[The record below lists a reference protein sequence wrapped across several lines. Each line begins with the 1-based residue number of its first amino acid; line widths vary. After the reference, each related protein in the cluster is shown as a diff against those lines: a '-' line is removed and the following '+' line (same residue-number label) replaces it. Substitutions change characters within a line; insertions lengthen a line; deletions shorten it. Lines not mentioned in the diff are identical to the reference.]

1 LSFPGFTGLHYPSRR
16 TITLYDSGCNVSLQ
30 AENFF
35 LTIQGKK
42 LELQRLTSDDRGKP
56 TIVFLHEGLGS
67 VSAWRDFPA
76 QLAERTGCS
85 AVVYSRYGYGNSEPL
100 SEPRNSH
107 YLHDEALHVLPELLT
122 KLSIENPILLGHSDG
137 ASIALIYS
145 GANGSG
151 VSGAAAN
158 GAGTN
163 GAGTKW
169 RVRGLIVIAPHV
181 FIEHESVTGVAATK
195 VAFETT
201 DFAEK
206 LARHHRDTESAFLG
220 WSNIVL
226 NPDFHSWN
234 IEEYVSRIAC
244 PVLAVQGVDDEY
256 ATFAHL
262 DAISRLVPAPVER
275 LHLSNCGHSPHREQP
290 EELLNAASAFIA
302 TLPVPRA
309 AS

>member
-1 LSFPGFTGLHYPSRR
+1 MGR
-16 TITLYDSGCNVSLQ
+16 
-30 AENFF
+30 
-35 LTIQGKK
+35 K
-42 LELQRLTSDDRGKP
+42 LEAQRLTGGDRGKP

-67 VSAWRDFPA
+67 ISAWRDFPA
-76 QLAERTGCS
+76 QLVERTGCS

-100 SEPRNSH
+100 SEPRNAH
-107 YLHDEALHVLPELLT
+107 YLHDEALRALPELLT

-145 GANGSG
+145 GAD
-151 VSGAAAN
+151 
-158 GAGTN
+158 GAGEN
-163 GAGTKW
+163 WAGPKR

-181 FIEHESVTGVAATK
+181 FIEHASVTGVAATK

-206 LARHHRDTESAFLG
+206 LARHHRDTASAFLG

-234 IEEYVSRIAC
+234 IEEYVSRITC

-256 ATFAHL
+256 ATLAHL

-275 LHLSNCGHSPHREQP
+275 LQLSNCGHSPHRERP
-290 EELLNAASAFIA
+290 EELLNAVSAFIA
-302 TLPVPRA
+302 ALPVARA
-309 AS
+309 AP

>member
-1 LSFPGFTGLHYPSRR
+1 
-16 TITLYDSGCNVSLQ
+16 VSLQ
-30 AENFF
+30 TENFF
-35 LTIQGKK
+35 FTVQGKK
-42 LELQRLTSDDRGKP
+42 LEVQRLTSNDRGKP

-76 QLAERTGCS
+76 KIVERTGCS

-107 YLHDEALHVLPELLT
+107 YLHDEALHALPELLT

-137 ASIALIYS
+137 ASIALIFAGANSAGANRVEAKGS
-145 GANGSG
+145 GANGNRA
-151 VSGAAAN
+151 GASR
-158 GAGTN
+158 
-163 GAGTKW
+163 

-181 FIEHESVTGVAATK
+181 FVEHASVTGVAATK

-206 LARHHRDTESAFLG
+206 LAKHHRDTASAFLG

-234 IEEYVSRIAC
+234 IEEYVSRITC
-244 PVLAVQGVDDEY
+244 PVLAVQGVEDEY
-256 ATFAHL
+256 ATLAHL
-262 DAISRLVPAPVER
+262 DAISRLVPATVER

-290 EELLNAASAFIA
+290 EELLNAVAGFIL
-302 TLPVPRA
+302 TLPVARA
-309 AS
+309 AP

>member
-1 LSFPGFTGLHYPSRR
+1 MP
-16 TITLYDSGCNVSLQ
+16 LQ
-30 AENFF
+30 TENFF

-42 LELQRLTSDDRGKP
+42 IEVQRLTSDDRSKP

-107 YLHDEALHVLPELLT
+107 YLHDEALHALPELLT
-122 KLSIENPILLGHSDG
+122 KLSVENPILLGHSDG

-145 GANGSG
+145 GMNGAGPSG
-151 VSGAAAN
+151 VGANGAAAN
-158 GAGTN
+158 R
-163 GAGTKW
+163 

-181 FIEHESVTGVAATK
+181 FIEHASVTGVAAAK

-244 PVLAVQGVDDEY
+244 PVLAVQGVNDEY
-256 ATFAHL
+256 ATLAHL
-262 DAISRLVPAPVER
+262 DAISRLTQAPVER
-275 LHLSNCGHSPHREQP
+275 LHLSNCGHSPHRERP
-290 EELLNAASAFIA
+290 EELLNAVSAFIA
-302 TLPVPRA
+302 SLPVARA
-309 AS
+309 AP

>member
-1 LSFPGFTGLHYPSRR
+1 MP
-16 TITLYDSGCNVSLQ
+16 LQ
-30 AENFF
+30 TENFF

-42 LELQRLTSDDRGKP
+42 IEVQRLTNGDRGKP

-100 SEPRNSH
+100 SEPRNSD
-107 YLHDEALHVLPELLT
+107 YLHDEALHALPELLT
-122 KLSIENPILLGHSDG
+122 KLSVENPILLGHSDG
-137 ASIALIYS
+137 ASIALIFS
-145 GANGSG
+145 GASRAGAN
-151 VSGAAAN
+151 GAAAN
-158 GAGTN
+158 R
-163 GAGTKW
+163 
-169 RVRGLIVIAPHV
+169 RVRGLIMIAPHV
-181 FIEHESVTGVAATK
+181 FVEHTSVTGVAAAK

-234 IEEYVSRIAC
+234 IEEYVSRIPC
-244 PVLAVQGVDDEY
+244 PVLAVQGMDDEY
-256 ATFAHL
+256 ATLAHL
-262 DAISRLVPAPVER
+262 DAISRLAPGPVER

-290 EELLNAASAFIA
+290 EELLNAVSAFIT
-302 TLPVPRA
+302 TLPVARA
-309 AS
+309 AP

>member
-1 LSFPGFTGLHYPSRR
+1 VPLKT
-16 TITLYDSGCNVSLQ
+16 
-30 AENFF
+30 ENFF
-35 LTIQGKK
+35 LTVQGKK
-42 LELQRLTSDDRGKP
+42 LEVQRLVSDVPGKP

-76 QLAERTGCS
+76 QLAEKTGCS
-85 AVVYSRYGYGNSEPL
+85 AVVYSRYGYGNSEAL

-107 YLHDEALHVLPELLT
+107 YLHDEALHALPELLT
-122 KLSIENPILLGHSDG
+122 KLSVENLILLGHSDG
-137 ASIALIYS
+137 ASIALIYC
-145 GANGSG
+145 GANGAS
-151 VSGAAAN
+151 AN
-158 GAGTN
+158 GAGAN
-163 GAGTKW
+163 R

-181 FIEHESVTGVAATK
+181 FIEHTSVTGVAAAK

-206 LARHHRDTESAFLG
+206 LARHHRNTESAFLG

-256 ATFAHL
+256 ATLAHL
-262 DAISRLVPAPVER
+262 DAISRLAPTTVER
-275 LHLSNCGHSPHREQP
+275 LHLSNCGHSPHREQT
-290 EELLNAASAFIA
+290 EELLKAVAAFVASI
-302 TLPVPRA
+302 PVARA
-309 AS
+309 AP

>member
-1 LSFPGFTGLHYPSRR
+1 
-16 TITLYDSGCNVSLQ
+16 
-30 AENFF
+30 
-35 LTIQGKK
+35 
-42 LELQRLTSDDRGKP
+42 
-56 TIVFLHEGLGS
+56 LHEGLGS

-76 QLAERTGCS
+76 RLVERTGCS

-100 SEPRNSH
+100 GEPRNPH
-107 YLHDEALHVLPELLT
+107 YLHDEALHALPELLA
-122 KLSIENPILLGHSDG
+122 KLPVENPILLGHSDG

-145 GANGSG
+145 GANEAGP
-151 VSGAAAN
+151 N

-163 GAGTKW
+163 R

-181 FIEHESVTGVAATK
+181 FVEHASVTGVAAAK

-234 IEEYVSRIAC
+234 IEEYVSRIRC
-244 PVLAVQGVDDEY
+244 PVLAVQGVEDEY
-256 ATFAHL
+256 ATLAHL
-262 DAISRLVPAPVER
+262 DAISRLVTAPVER
-275 LHLSNCGHSPHREQP
+275 LHLSNCGHSPHRERP
-290 EELLNAASAFIA
+290 DELLNAVSTFIA
-302 TLPVPRA
+302 ALPIACA
-309 AS
+309 AP